1 VEKEYNR
8 CHGSGFEAPETGRTC
23 HQDDVCLGTASER
36 IGGGWM
42 ELLDIVCV
50 VVVTAS
56 TIFVFILMTG
66 TPVYSRYGRWKE
78 KRAFR
83 LRDRRDAGMK
93 G

>member
-1 VEKEYNR
+1 
-8 CHGSGFEAPETGRTC
+8 
-23 HQDDVCLGTASER
+23 
-36 IGGGWM
+36 M